1 MRILTGIQPSGKLHW
16 GNYFGAM
23 KSMFD
28 LQAKGEDMFM
38 FIANFHAMT
47 TVRDGAALREST
59 REVALDYLAC
69 GLDPAKTIVYRQS
82 DVPEVQELAW
92 YLSCLTPMGLLERCH
107 SYKDKMAHGFDATHG
122 LFAYPVLMAAD
133 ILIMQS
139 DLVPVGKDQKQH
151 LEVTRDL
158 AIKFNNAYG
167 EIFKI
172 PDAYIPE
179 TVATIPGTDGQ
190 KMSKSYHNTIELFDV
205 SAKKKVMG
213 IVTDSK
219 TMEEPKEPEG
229 NSIYELYKLF
239 ATPEEVAQMAAS
251 FRAGN
256 YGYGHAKKAL
266 LAAYHRLFDPF
277 KERREQLAKDPDA
290 LEDILQDGAKRARG
304 RRAHDGEGA
313 QGRWPLTTNHEPL
326 ITSNGSSGTF
336 CRRLQGGPRDLRG
349 PP

>member
-167 EIFKI
+167 ES
-172 PDAYIPE
+172 
-179 TVATIPGTDGQ
+179 TLRSRATSRSSSTTP
-190 KMSKSYHNTIELFDV
+190 
-205 SAKKKVMG
+205 SARSSRSP
-213 IVTDSK
+213 TRTS
-219 TMEEPKEPEG
+219 P
-229 NSIYELYKLF
+229 
-239 ATPEEVAQMAAS
+239 
-251 FRAGN
+251 
-256 YGYGHAKKAL
+256 
-266 LAAYHRLFDPF
+266 
-277 KERREQLAKDPDA
+277 RRSPPSPAPT
-290 LEDILQDGAKRARG
+290 G
-304 RRAHDGEGA
+304 RRCPRA
-313 QGRWPLTTNHEPL
+313 TT
-326 ITSNGSSGTF
+326 TQSSSSTPP
-336 CRRLQGGPRDLRG
+336 RRRR
-349 PP
+349 

>member
-28 LQAKGEDMFM
+28 LQAKGEEMFM

-47 TVRDGAALREST
+47 TVRDGAALREAT
-59 REVALDYLAC
+59 RELALDYLAC
-69 GLDPAKTIVYRQS
+69 GLDPERSVMYRQS

-107 SYKDKMAHGFDATHG
+107 SYKDKMAHGFEATHG

-133 ILIMQS
+133 ILIMNS

-158 AIKFNNAYG
+158 AQKFNNAYG
-167 EIFKI
+167 ETFKL
-172 PDAYIPE
+172 PDAYIPDS
-179 TVATIPGTDGQ
+179 VATIPGTDGQ

-205 SAKKKVMG
+205 SVKKKVMG
-213 IVTDSK
+213 IVTDSQP
-219 TMEEPKEPEG
+219 MEAKKEPEG

-239 ATPEEVAQMAAS
+239 ATPEEVAAMADA
-251 FRAGN
+251 FRAGG
-256 YGYGHAKKAL
+256 YGYGTAKKEL

-277 KERREQLAKDPDA
+277 KARRDELAKDPDS
-290 LEDILQDGAKRARG
+290 LEDILKAGAARARAAAAPTMEKV
-304 RRAHDGEGA
+304 RRAVG
-313 QGRWPLTTNHEPL
+313 L
-326 ITSNGSSGTF
+326 
-336 CRRLQGGPRDLRG
+336 
-349 PP
+349 

>member
-82 DVPEVQELAW
+82 DVSEVQELAW

-158 AIKFNNAYG
+158 AIKFNNAFG
-167 EIFKI
+167 DIFKI
-172 PDAYIPE
+172 PDAYIPDS
-179 TVATIPGTDGQ
+179 VATIPGTDGQ
-190 KMSKSYHNTIELFDV
+190 KMSKSYHNTIELFDASV
-205 SAKKKVMG
+205 KKKVMG

-239 ATPEEVAQMAAS
+239 ATPGEVESMAAS

-266 LAAYHRLFDPF
+266 LEAYHRLFDPF
-277 KERREQLAKDPDA
+277 KEKREQLAKDPDA
-290 LEDILQDGAKRARG
+290 LEDILQDGAKRARAAAAPTMEKVRSAVG
-304 RRAHDGEGA
+304 
-313 QGRWPLTTNHEPL
+313 L
-326 ITSNGSSGTF
+326 
-336 CRRLQGGPRDLRG
+336 
-349 PP
+349 

>member
-28 LQAKGEDMFM
+28 LQAKGEEIFM
-38 FIANFHAMT
+38 FIANYHAMT
-47 TVRDGAALREST
+47 TVRDGATLREMT
-59 REVALDYLAC
+59 RDVALDYLAC
-69 GLDPAKTIVYRQS
+69 GLDPEKSIVYRQS
-82 DVPEVQELAW
+82 DVKEVQELAW
-92 YLSCLTPMGLLERCH
+92 FLSCLTPMGLLERCH

-133 ILIMQS
+133 ILIMNA

-158 AIKFNNAYG
+158 AQKFNNAFG
-167 EIFKI
+167 EIFKL
-172 PDAYIPE
+172 PDAYIPDS
-179 TVATIPGTDGQ
+179 VATIPGTDGQ
-190 KMSKSYHNTIELFDV
+190 KMSKSYHNAIELFEPNG
-205 SAKKKVMG
+205 SIKKKVMG

-266 LAAYHRLFDPF
+266 LEAYHRLFDPF
-277 KERREQLAKDPDA
+277 RATREELAKDPDT
-290 LEDILQDGAKRARG
+290 LEDILKAGAARARTAAAATMDKVRSAVG
-304 RRAHDGEGA
+304 
-313 QGRWPLTTNHEPL
+313 L
-326 ITSNGSSGTF
+326 
-336 CRRLQGGPRDLRG
+336 
-349 PP
+349 

>member
-1 MRILTGIQPSGKLHW
+1 MRVLTGIQPSGKLHW

-28 LQAKGEDMFM
+28 LQEKGENFM

-47 TVRDGAALREST
+47 TVRDGKALREMT
-59 REVALDYLAC
+59 RDVALDYLAC
-69 GLDPAKTIVYRQS
+69 GLDPEKSVIYRQS

-133 ILIMQS
+133 ILIMNA

-158 AIKFNNAYG
+158 AQKFNNAYG
-167 EIFKI
+167 ETFKL

-179 TVATIPGTDGQ
+179 TVATIPGTEGQ
-190 KMSKSYHNTIELFDV
+190 KMSKSYHNTIELFDP

-229 NSIYELYKLF
+229 NSIYEMYKLF
-239 ATPEEVAQMAAS
+239 ASPEEVAQMAAN

-256 YGYGHAKKAL
+256 YGYGHAKKEL
-266 LAAYHRLFDPF
+266 LSAYRRMFDPF
-277 KERREQLAKDPDA
+277 KARRDELAKDESA
-290 LEDILQDGAKRARG
+290 LEDILQAGAEKARAAARPMME
-304 RRAHDGEGA
+304 RVRAAVG
-313 QGRWPLTTNHEPL
+313 L
-326 ITSNGSSGTF
+326 
-336 CRRLQGGPRDLRG
+336 
-349 PP
+349 

>member
-28 LQAKGEDMFM
+28 LQAKGEEIFM
-38 FIANFHAMT
+38 FIANYHAMT
-47 TVRDGAALREST
+47 TVRDGAALRAQT
-59 REVALDYLAC
+59 RDVVLDYLAC
-69 GLDPAKTIVYRQS
+69 GLDPEKSIVYRQS
-82 DVPEVQELAW
+82 DVMEVQELAW
-92 YLSCLTPMGLLERCH
+92 FLSCLTPMGLLERCH
-107 SYKDKMAHGFDATHG
+107 SYKDKMAHGFEATHG

-133 ILIMQS
+133 ILIMNA

-158 AIKFNNAYG
+158 AQKFNNAYG
-167 EIFKI
+167 ETFKL
-172 PDAYIPE
+172 PDAYIPAS
-179 TVATIPGTDGQ
+179 VATIPGTDGQ
-190 KMSKSYHNTIELFDV
+190 KMSKSYHNAIELFEPNG
-205 SAKKKVMG
+205 SIKKKVMG

-239 ATPEEVAQMAAS
+239 ATPDEVAQMAAS

-266 LAAYHRLFDPF
+266 LEAYHRLFDPF
-277 KERREQLAKDPDA
+277 RERREELAKDPDTI
-290 LEDILQDGAKRARG
+290 EDILKAGAAKARAAAAVTMDNVRTAVG
-304 RRAHDGEGA
+304 
-313 QGRWPLTTNHEPL
+313 L
-326 ITSNGSSGTF
+326 
-336 CRRLQGGPRDLRG
+336 
-349 PP
+349 

>member
-23 KSMFD
+23 KNAFD
-28 LQAKGEDMFM
+28 LQKKGDAFL

-47 TVRDGAALREST
+47 SVRDGARLREAT
-59 REVALDYLAC
+59 RDVALDWLAC
-69 GLDPAKTIVYRQS
+69 GLDPEKTVFYRQS

-107 SYKDKMAHGFDATHG
+107 SYKDKLAHGLDATHG

-167 EIFKI
+167 DIFKI
-172 PDAYIPE
+172 PDGYIPD
-179 TVATIPGTDGQ
+179 TIATIPGTDGQ
-190 KMSKSYHNTIELFDV
+190 KMSKSYNNTIQLFEDMK
-205 SAKKKVMG
+205 SIKKKIMG

-239 ATPEEVAQMAAS
+239 ATPEETAEMAAK

-256 YGYGHAKKAL
+256 YGYGHAKKEL
-266 LAAYHRLFDPF
+266 LAIYERTFAPF
-277 KERREQLAKDPDA
+277 RARREELAAHPSYV
-290 LEDILQDGAKRARG
+290 EDVLRAGAARARAEAAKTMEKV
-304 RRAHDGEGA
+304 RAAVG
-313 QGRWPLTTNHEPL
+313 L
-326 ITSNGSSGTF
+326 
-336 CRRLQGGPRDLRG
+336 
-349 PP
+349 

>member
-47 TVRDGAALREST
+47 TVRDGASLREMT
-59 REVALDYLAC
+59 RDVALDYLAC
-69 GLDPAKTIVYRQS
+69 GLDPAKTTVYRQS
-82 DVPEVQELAW
+82 DVPDVQELAW
-92 YLSCLTPMGLLERCH
+92 YLSCLAPMGLLERCH
-107 SYKDKMAHGFDATHG
+107 SYKDKLAHGMDATHG

-158 AIKFNNAYG
+158 AQKFNNAYG
-167 EIFKI
+167 EIFKM
-172 PDAYIPE
+172 PDAYIPDS
-179 TVATIPGTDGQ
+179 VATIPGTDGQ
-190 KMSKSYHNTIELFDV
+190 KMSKSYHNAIDIFEPAPSV
-205 SAKKKVMG
+205 KKKVMG

-229 NSIYELYKLF
+229 NSIYEMYKLF
-239 ATPEEVAQMAAS
+239 ATPEEVAEMAAK

-256 YGYGHAKKAL
+256 YGYGHAKKEL
-266 LAAYHRLFDPF
+266 LAACHRLFDPF
-277 KERREQLAKDPDA
+277 RERREELAKDADA
-290 LEDILQDGAKRARG
+290 LEDVLRDGARRAREAAAPTMEKV
-304 RRAHDGEGA
+304 RRAVG
-313 QGRWPLTTNHEPL
+313 L
-326 ITSNGSSGTF
+326 
-336 CRRLQGGPRDLRG
+336 
-349 PP
+349 

>member
-1 MRILTGIQPSGKLHW
+1 
-16 GNYFGAM
+16 M

-28 LQAKGEDMFM
+28 LQEKGENFM

-47 TVRDGAALREST
+47 TVRDGAALREAT
-59 REVALDYLAC
+59 RDVALDYLAC
-69 GLDPAKTIVYRQS
+69 GLDPEKSVIYRQS

-133 ILIMQS
+133 ILIMNA

-158 AIKFNNAYG
+158 AQKFNNAYG
-167 EIFKI
+167 ETFKL

-190 KMSKSYHNTIELFDV
+190 KMSKSYHNTIELFDP

-229 NSIYELYKLF
+229 NSIYEMYKLF
-239 ATPEEVAQMAAS
+239 ASPEEVAQMAAN

-256 YGYGHAKKAL
+256 YGYGHAKKEL
-266 LAAYHRLFDPF
+266 LNAYRRMFDPF
-277 KERREQLAKDPDA
+277 KARRDELAKDESA
-290 LEDILQDGAKRARG
+290 LEDILQAGAEKARAAARPMME
-304 RRAHDGEGA
+304 RVRAAVG
-313 QGRWPLTTNHEPL
+313 L
-326 ITSNGSSGTF
+326 
-336 CRRLQGGPRDLRG
+336 
-349 PP
+349 

>member
-1 MRILTGIQPSGKLHW
+1 MRILTGLQPSGRLHW

-23 KSMFD
+23 RNMFA
-28 LQAKGEDMFM
+28 LQDKGEEFM

-47 TVRDGAALREST
+47 TVRDGAALRAAT
-59 REVALDYLAC
+59 RDVALDYLAC
-69 GLDPAKTIVYRQS
+69 GLDPEKIIVYRQS
-82 DVPEVQELAW
+82 DLPEVQELAW

-158 AIKFNNAYG
+158 AIKFNNAFG

-179 TVATIPGTDGQ
+179 AVAIIPGTDGQ
-190 KMSKSYHNTIELFDV
+190 KMSKSYNNTIQLFEDLK
-205 SAKKKVMG
+205 SIKKKIMG

-239 ATPEEVAQMAAS
+239 ATPEEVAQMAAN

-266 LAAYHRLFDPF
+266 LEACHRLFDPF
-277 KERREQLAKDPDA
+277 REKREQLAKDPDA
-290 LEDILQDGAKRARG
+290 LEDILQDGAKRARAAAAPTMEKV
-304 RRAHDGEGA
+304 RAAVG
-313 QGRWPLTTNHEPL
+313 L
-326 ITSNGSSGTF
+326 
-336 CRRLQGGPRDLRG
+336 
-349 PP
+349 

>member
-28 LQAKGEDMFM
+28 LQEKGENFM

-47 TVRDGAALREST
+47 TVRDGKALREAT
-59 REVALDYLAC
+59 RDLALDYLAC
-69 GLDPAKTIVYRQS
+69 GLDPAKSVMYRQS

-107 SYKDKMAHGFDATHG
+107 SYKDKMAHGFEATHG

-133 ILIMQS
+133 ILIMNA

-158 AIKFNNAYG
+158 AQKFNNAYG
-167 EIFKI
+167 EIFRL

-190 KMSKSYHNTIELFDV
+190 KMSKSYRNTIELFDV
-205 SAKKKVMG
+205 LAKKKIMG
-213 IVTDSK
+213 IQTDS
-219 TMEEPKEPEG
+219 TPMEEPKEPDG
-229 NSIYELYKLF
+229 NAVYELYKLF
-239 ATPEEVAQMAAS
+239 ATKDEADAMAAD
-251 FRAGN
+251 FRRGG
-256 YGYGHAKKAL
+256 YGYGAAKKEL
-266 LAAYHRLFDPF
+266 LRVYRRLFDPF
-277 KERREQLAKDPDA
+277 RERREQLASDPDA
-290 LEDILQDGAKRARG
+290 LEDILRDGARRAREAAAPQMEKV
-304 RRAHDGEGA
+304 RRAVG
-313 QGRWPLTTNHEPL
+313 L
-326 ITSNGSSGTF
+326 
-336 CRRLQGGPRDLRG
+336 
-349 PP
+349 

>member
-28 LQAKGEDMFM
+28 LQEKGENFM
-38 FIANFHAMT
+38 FIADFHAMT
-47 TVRDGAALREST
+47 TVRDGARLREAT
-59 REVALDYLAC
+59 RDVALDYLSC
-69 GLDPAKTIVYRQS
+69 GLDVEKTVIYRQS

-107 SYKDKMAHGFDATHG
+107 SSKDKLAHGLDATHG

-133 ILIMQS
+133 ILIMNA

-158 AIKFNNAYG
+158 AQKYNNAYG
-167 EIFKI
+167 ETFKL

-190 KMSKSYHNTIELFDV
+190 KMSKSYHNTIELFEAPG
-205 SAKKKVMG
+205 SIKKKVMA

-239 ATPEEVAQMAAS
+239 ATPAEVEEMANS

-266 LAAYHRLFDPF
+266 LAAYHRLFDPM
-277 KERREQLAKDPDA
+277 REKREALSQDVDT
-290 LEDILQDGAKRARG
+290 LEDILREGAKKARQAAAATMDKVRASVG
-304 RRAHDGEGA
+304 V
-313 QGRWPLTTNHEPL
+313 
-326 ITSNGSSGTF
+326 
-336 CRRLQGGPRDLRG
+336 
-349 PP
+349 

>member
-28 LQAKGEDMFM
+28 LQAKGENFM

-69 GLDPAKTIVYRQS
+69 GLDPAKTVMYRQS

-107 SYKDKMAHGFDATHG
+107 SYKDKMAHGFEATHG

-158 AIKFNNAYG
+158 CQKFNNAYG
-167 EIFKI
+167 ETFKM

-205 SAKKKVMG
+205 SVKKKVMG
-213 IVTDSK
+213 IVTDS
-219 TMEEPKEPEG
+219 TPMEEPKEPEG

-239 ATPEEVAQMAAS
+239 ATPEEVADMAAK

-256 YGYGHAKKAL
+256 YGYGHAKKEL

-277 KERREQLAKDPDA
+277 RERREQLAKDPA
-290 LEDILQDGAKRARG
+290 SLEDILQDGAKRARAAAAPTMEAVRKAVG
-304 RRAHDGEGA
+304 
-313 QGRWPLTTNHEPL
+313 
-326 ITSNGSSGTF
+326 I
-336 CRRLQGGPRDLRG
+336 
-349 PP
+349 

>member
-47 TVRDGAALREST
+47 TVRDGAALRAAT
-59 REVALDYLAC
+59 RELALDYLAC
-69 GLDPAKTIVYRQS
+69 GLDPAKSVMYRQS

-107 SYKDKMAHGFDATHG
+107 SYKDKMAHGFEATHG

-133 ILIMQS
+133 ILIMNS

-158 AIKFNNAYG
+158 AQKFNNSYG
-167 EIFKI
+167 EIFKL

-179 TVATIPGTDGQ
+179 SVATIPGTDGQ
-190 KMSKSYHNTIELFDV
+190 KLSNYH
-205 SAKKKVMG
+205 M
-213 IVTDSK
+213 
-219 TMEEPKEPEG
+219 
-229 NSIYELYKLF
+229 
-239 ATPEEVAQMAAS
+239 
-251 FRAGN
+251 
-256 YGYGHAKKAL
+256 
-266 LAAYHRLFDPF
+266 
-277 KERREQLAKDPDA
+277 
-290 LEDILQDGAKRARG
+290 
-304 RRAHDGEGA
+304 
-313 QGRWPLTTNHEPL
+313 
-326 ITSNGSSGTF
+326 
-336 CRRLQGGPRDLRG
+336 
-349 PP
+349 

>member
-28 LQAKGEDMFM
+28 LQEKGENFM

-47 TVRDGAALREST
+47 TVRDGATLREST

-69 GLDPAKTIVYRQS
+69 GLDPAKTIMYRQS

-158 AIKFNNAYG
+158 AIKFNNAFG
-167 EIFKI
+167 DIFKI
-172 PDAYIPE
+172 PDAYIPDS
-179 TVATIPGTDGQ
+179 VATIPGTDGQ
-190 KMSKSYHNTIELFDV
+190 KMSKSYHNTIELFDP

-239 ATPEEVAQMAAS
+239 ATPDEVSEMAAK

-266 LAAYHRLFDPF
+266 LEAYHRLFDPF
-277 KERREQLAKDPDA
+277 KARREELSKDPAA
-290 LEDILQDGAKRARG
+290 LEDILQDGAKRARAAAAPTMEKVRTAVG
-304 RRAHDGEGA
+304 
-313 QGRWPLTTNHEPL
+313 L
-326 ITSNGSSGTF
+326 
-336 CRRLQGGPRDLRG
+336 
-349 PP
+349 